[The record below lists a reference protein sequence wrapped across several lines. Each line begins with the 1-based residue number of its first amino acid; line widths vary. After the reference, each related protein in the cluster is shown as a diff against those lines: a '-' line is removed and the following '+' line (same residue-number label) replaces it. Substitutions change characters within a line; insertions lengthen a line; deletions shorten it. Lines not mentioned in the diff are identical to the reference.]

1 MSYQGIV
8 FIRIPLVERAWCVVL
23 TNVSLVAGVVIGRVD
38 DDLMVIVPG
47 DSDVVSLS
55 GRPAQV
61 LADVEAGRKVDSTDS
76 ALRDLVDLGIVSA
89 PGLSRRGLFV
99 GAIGAG
105 AGIAVLALPSPA
117 MAASASVQEIRI
129 DNLFA
134 GITTVTNVISIQI
147 LSPEFPDGLS
157 AGVAGVYT
165 TLQGRD
171 FAMAHNGI
179 NSFMVTG
186 TPTTDD
192 DHDELSDLVGGTLRF
207 EFGGVSYI
215 GTHVVP

>member
-1 MSYQGIV
+1 MMS
-8 FIRIPLVERAWCVVL
+8 
-23 TNVSLVAGVVIGRVD
+23 TNVSLVAGVVIERVG

-47 DSDVVSLS
+47 NSDVVSLS
-55 GRPAQV
+55 GRPAEV
-61 LADVEAGRKVDSTDS
+61 LADVEAGRQVDSTDP
-76 ALRDLVDLGIVSA
+76 ALRDLVDLGVVSA
-89 PGLSRRGLFV
+89 PGLSRRGLIKV

-105 AGIAVLALPSPA
+105 TGIAILALPSPA
-117 MAASASVQEIRI
+117 MAASASVQEITI

-134 GITTVTNVISIQI
+134 GIVSGTNVISIQI
-147 LSPEFPDGLS
+147 LSSEFPDGLS

-165 TLQGRD
+165 TRQGRD
-171 FAMAHNGI
+171 FAMAHNGV

-186 TPTTDD
+186 APTTDA
-192 DHDELSDLVGGTLRF
+192 DHDELSDLAGGTLAF

>member
-1 MSYQGIV
+1 M
-8 FIRIPLVERAWCVVL
+8 VL
-23 TNVSLVAGVVIGRVD
+23 TNVSLVAGVVIERVD

-117 MAASASVQEIRI
+117 MAASAPVQEIRI

-134 GITTVTNVISIQI
+134 SIAIFANAPNRISIQI
-147 LSPEFPDGLS
+147 LSSEFPDGLS

-171 FAMAHNGI
+171 FAMAHNGT
-179 NSFMVTG
+179 NSFLATG

-192 DHDELSDLVGGTLRF
+192 DHDELSDLFGGTLRF
-207 EFGGVSYI
+207 EFGGVSFI
-215 GTHVVP
+215 GTHVVR

>member
-1 MSYQGIV
+1 MS
-8 FIRIPLVERAWCVVL
+8 
-23 TNVSLVAGVVIGRVD
+23 TNVLLVTGVVIERVGD
-38 DDLMVIVPG
+38 GLMVIVPG
-47 DSDVVSLS
+47 KSDVVSLS
-55 GRPAQV
+55 GRAAEV

-117 MAASASVQEIRI
+117 MAASASVQEIAI
-129 DNLFA
+129 GDVFP
-134 GITTVTNVISIQI
+134 GIVAETNVISIQI
-147 LSPEFPDGLS
+147 ISSEFPDSLS

-165 TLQGRD
+165 TRQGRN
-171 FAMAHNGI
+171 FAMASNAFR
-179 NSFMVTG
+179 SFLVTG

-192 DHDELSDLVGGTLRF
+192 DHDELSDLRGGTLTF
-207 EFGGVSYI
+207 EFGGVRYT
-215 GTHVVP
+215 GTHVIP